1 MAKKFASSQIFFHW
15 VIFILIV
22 VAYAAVE
29 LKGFAPKGSA
39 LRATIVS
46 VHFTAGTSVLILM
59 VIRIAL
65 KLFNKDPNIL
75 PEPPRWQM
83 IAAKAMHGV
92 LYLLFITLPVLGLLI
107 LYFGQVEWSFF
118 SFTMPVDSV
127 RNPDLRHKIKDVHE
141 VLANAGYF
149 IIGLHAAA
157 AIFHHYIQRDNTLV
171 RMLPF
176 TKVKTSDQ

>member
-15 VIFILIV
+15 VIFILIA

-65 KLFNKDPNIL
+65 KLFHKDPHIL
-75 PEPPRWQM
+75 PEPQRWQM
-83 IAAKAMHGV
+83 IAAKSMHGI
-92 LYLLFITLPVLGLLI
+92 LYLLFIVVPILGI
-107 LYFGQVEWSFF
+107 FMMYYGKSEWSFF
-118 SFTMPVDSV
+118 SFSMPVDSV
-127 RNPDLRHKIKDVHE
+127 RNADLRHTLKEIHV
-141 VLANAGYF
+141 VLANSGYF
-149 IIGLHAAA
+149 IVGLHAAA